1 MIEKEVA
8 QKMTDGILPEI
19 ADRSISLSQKHCKK
33 SWCVIPSLER
43 RLLADHRDTTLV
55 IGHELIDCFLG

>member
-8 QKMTDGILPEI
+8 QNRTVGMLLEI

-33 SWCVIPSLER
+33 SWCVKTKLER
-43 RLLADHRDTTLV
+43 KLLADHQTTTLV
-55 IGHELIDCFLG
+55 IGHELIDCSLG